1 MALTSTQ
8 ANISM
13 TPFTI
18 TELSLSTPVAGKT
31 ESIAHGGPS
40 GATPLMVLHA
50 TTTRPT
56 DGSVVDMS
64 WTSTDTTNNKVSIVL
79 DTVAGGSLTGSAVK
93 VYCIFA
99 DSAGGGITTPGPVST
114 V

>member
-56 DGSVVDMS
+56 S
-64 WTSTDTTNNKVSIVL
+64 WLGVSPPSSTASTTAVGL
-79 DTVAGGSLTGSAVK
+79 GGSATAK
-93 VYCIFA
+93 
-99 DSAGGGITTPGPVST
+99 
-114 V
+114 